1 MPDFHMISGG
11 PRPVAPFSHSVEADG
26 WGFLTGQMSTDPDA
40 PAAPL
45 PEGGAAQSRR
55 VMENLDIV
63 LKGLRLDLGH
73 VVQMRAY
80 LTAFERDYAAFNAA
94 YQTYFPPDRR
104 PERTTIGV
112 TVLAVGAL
120 LRDRLRCPEARMS
133 RRWHILWDEP
143 QLTLCRHL
151 PPRFDLRAQTR
162 LPGGDPVRLAHQI
175 RQDIWRRLQSV
186 RGVLAGDPPD
196 RRPAHMLGGDRR
208 RAAALP
214 IASAL
219 TTRLEE
225 VLEDHSTRR
234 RWIRHAVYNR
244 SVA

>member
-151 PPRFDLRAQTR
+151 PPRLTYARKPCFPA
-162 LPGGDPVRLAHQI
+162 AI
-175 RQDIWRRLQSV
+175 RYGSRIKSV
-186 RGVLAGDPPD
+186 RISGAGCSRCGGFSPVI
-196 RRPAHMLGGDRR
+196 RLTGDRR
-208 RAAALP
+208 ICWEVIAGGRAALP